1 MVVRWSMTAEARG
14 AIMAAVAVL
23 LSHMLRKAVTSKK
36 PIYINGKKTGMSISD
51 EKEARNE
58 MDIQ

>member
-1 MVVRWSMTAEARG
+1 MVVRWSMTAEAKG

-36 PIYINGKKTGMSISD
+36 PTYTDKRQ
-51 EKEARNE
+51 ACP
-58 MDIQ
+58 